1 MRTSMSRF
9 LILILALA
17 IFTPAAFA
25 QFSQRGAINGVVAEP
40 SGAVVAS
47 APVSLLDLSRNQT
60 AITTTDAT
68 GHYSFSQLL
77 PGDYQ
82 VTVDFTGFTKSVS
95 AKLSVSPQADVRCD
109 IQLQVASVSSTVTV
123 TGSSAP
129 LLDTE
134 TADLDQNVT
143 QQQLETVP
151 MNGRNWTSLAELTPA
166 VSVSPRNNI
175 NMGSGGTYEVGS
187 AYTSGGADYTA
198 GGNAEGSRD
207 NGYYGNGEN
216 AQNNNKG

>member
-9 LILILALA
+9 LILILALG

-47 APVSLLDLSRNQT
+47 APVSLLDLNRNQT

-109 IQLQVASVSSTVTV
+109 I
-123 TGSSAP
+123 
-129 LLDTE
+129 
-134 TADLDQNVT
+134 
-143 QQQLETVP
+143 
-151 MNGRNWTSLAELTPA
+151 
-166 VSVSPRNNI
+166 
-175 NMGSGGTYEVGS
+175 
-187 AYTSGGADYTA
+187 
-198 GGNAEGSRD
+198 
-207 NGYYGNGEN
+207 
-216 AQNNNKG
+216 

>member
-1 MRTSMSRF
+1 MRTSMTRF
-9 LILILALA
+9 LVVLCALFIL
-17 IFTPAAFA
+17 TPAAFA
-25 QFSQRGAINGVVAEP
+25 QFSQRGSVSGVVTEA
-40 SGAVVAS
+40 SGAVVAN
-47 APVSLLDLSRNQT
+47 APVSLLDLDRNQT
-60 AITTTDAT
+60 ATTTTDAT

-82 VTVDFTGFTKSVS
+82 VTVEFTGFTKSIS

-134 TADLDQNVT
+134 TANLDQNVT

-151 MNGRNWTSLAELTPA
+151 MNGRNWTSLTELTPGRQRLA
-166 VSVSPRNNI
+166 
-175 NMGSGGTYEVGS
+175 
-187 AYTSGGADYTA
+187 
-198 GGNAEGSRD
+198 
-207 NGYYGNGEN
+207 
-216 AQNNNKG
+216 AQQHQHGLRRHL